1 MSDSPPL
8 PADLDLRLVRYFTV
22 VADLGHFGR
31 AAEELRVAQ
40 PSLSRQIQRLERQV
54 GARLLDRTPRGARLT
69 DAGEQFMPRARALL
83 RLAAQ
88 AAAAAR
94 SAAEPSRISIGRL
107 PYVRI
112 AEAVR
117 ELRSRHPDAEVRIV
131 ELAWNEPRQALLEGR
146 VDVAVTRL
154 PIDADG
160 LRVTPLYQEPRV
172 LVVPLGHRLAGEESV
187 TLDAFADEPLI
198 SLSDPAWNA
207 FAHIDPRPDGSH
219 PVDGPLVEVLEDTL
233 ELIAAGQA
241 VAILPRDLSGVR
253 PDLVGVTLR
262 GVEPV
267 QAALVTRVGEDSR
280 LVAEFRRCAQA
291 QAQAQAQAE
300 VEVEAEAEVEAQV
313 QVEVEVEAED
323 SSSA

>member
-40 PSLSRQIQRLERQV
+40 PSLSRQIQRLEQQI
-54 GARLLDRTPRGARLT
+54 GARLLDRTPRGTRLT
-69 DAGEQFMPRARALL
+69 AAGEQFMPRARALL

-94 SAAEPSRISIGRL
+94 SAAEPSRISIGGL

-112 AEAVR
+112 DEAVR
-117 ELRSRHPDAEVRIV
+117 ELRARNPDAEVRVV
-131 ELAWNEPRQALLEGR
+131 ELAWNEPRQALLDGR

-154 PIDADG
+154 PIDAEG
-160 LRVTPLYQEPRV
+160 LRVTPLYKEPRV
-172 LVVPLGHRLAGEESV
+172 LVVPLNHRLAREESV

-219 PVDGPLVEVLEDTL
+219 PLDGPLVEVLEDTL

-241 VAILPRDLSGVR
+241 VAILPADLSGVR
-253 PDLVGVTLR
+253 SDLVGVTLQ

-267 QAALVTRVGEDSR
+267 QAALVTRAGEDNR
-280 LVAEFRRCAQA
+280 LVAEFRRYAQA
-291 QAQAQAQAE
+291 Q
-300 VEVEAEAEVEAQV
+300 VG
-313 QVEVEVEAED
+313 D
-323 SSSA
+323 SGTD